1 MIFHKINN
9 LKLINV
15 IDVGA
20 FVGDFSQ
27 SISKSHTGANIFS
40 IEANPY
46 CEEHLR
52 SKNLNYK
59 ICCLSDRQKKIDFYI
74 QDNVDVCS
82 GASYYKEN
90 TVHYSKNR
98 SIKVNTETLDNLN
111 LFGEE
116 EVSLLKLDTQG
127 SEIDIINGGKSTL
140 KRCKYILIETSLYEY
155 NKEAPLIEEV
165 FDCLSDLN
173 FSATK
178 VMEQHTAGN
187 IIFQIDFLFKNNKL
201 NI

>member
-1 MIFHKINN
+1 MMLHKINN

-27 SISKSHTGANIFS
+27 SISKSHSEANIFS
-40 IEANPY
+40 IEANPN
-46 CEEHLR
+46 CEAHLK
-52 SKNLNYK
+52 SKSLKYK
-59 ICCLSDRQKKIDFYI
+59 ICCLSDQQKTLDFYI
-74 QDNVDVCS
+74 QDDVDVCS

-90 TVHYSKNR
+90 TKHYSKSR

-111 LFGEE
+111 LFSQE

-127 SEIDIINGGKSTL
+127 SEIDIINGGKNTL
-140 KRCKYILIETSLYEY
+140 KRCKYVLIETSLYEY
-155 NKEAPLIEEV
+155 NKGAPLIEEV
-165 FDCLSDLN
+165 FDCLCGLG

-178 VMEQHTAGN
+178 VMEQNAAGN
-187 IIFQIDFLFKNNKL
+187 IIFQIDFLFKNNNL